1 MIEDLIDRLRL
12 LRTPGIGPVT
22 YRQLLMRFGTPAA
35 ALAAVPDLARR
46 GGGKVPALSTVA
58 DAEREIARVDKLG
71 AKFLALGQ
79 GLYPRLLAELEDAP
93 PLLVAKGILNLLD
106 RQSVAI
112 VGARNASAAACR
124 FGRGLAHDLG
134 QQDLVVVSGLA
145 RGIDSAA
152 HDGALASGTIGVIAG
167 GIDIFYPPENEAR
180 QKAISEHG
188 LVLAEMPPGT
198 EPRARHFP
206 YRNRIIAGMSSGTV
220 VVEAAPRSGSLITA
234 RLAAEAGREVMAVP
248 GSPLDPRAQ
257 GCNQL
262 IRDGA
267 TLVQN
272 AADVVEA
279 IRPSA
284 SQVKSVPAHYEAAPR
299 SGSLI
304 TARLAAEAGRE
315 VLAVPG
321 SPLDPRAQGCNQP
334 IRDGATLVQNA
345 ADVIEVIRPY
355 ESRVQAAPSPFE
367 PAPEPMNGDDALGL
381 VEGLL
386 GPSPVPVDEIIRL
399 SGAPSGA
406 VQMALLELDLAG
418 RLDRHA
424 GGKVS
429 LRPA

>member
-1 MIEDLIDRLRL
+1 M
-12 LRTPGIGPVT
+12 
-22 YRQLLMRFGTPAA
+22 
-35 ALAAVPDLARR
+35 
-46 GGGKVPALSTVA
+46 
-58 DAEREIARVDKLG
+58 ARVDKLG
-71 AKFLALGQ
+71 AKFLVLGQ

-93 PLLVAKGILNLLD
+93 PLLIAKGNLGLLD
-106 RQSVAI
+106 RQAVAT

-124 FGRGLAHDLG
+124 FARGLAHELG
-134 QQDLVVVSGLA
+134 QHDIVVVSGLA

-152 HDGALASGTIGVIAG
+152 HDGALETGTIGVIAG
-167 GIDIFYPPENEAR
+167 GIDVFYPPENEAR
-180 QKAISEHG
+180 QKAMFERG
-188 LVLAEMPPGT
+188 LVVAEMPPGT

-279 IRPSA
+279 LRPYQPRVRS
-284 SQVKSVPAHYEAAPR
+284 SSTPYEPR
-299 SGSLI
+299 PEEMLDG
-304 TARLAAEAGRE
+304 ED
-315 VLAVPG
+315 VLA
-321 SPLDPRAQGCNQP
+321 S
-334 IRDGATLVQNA
+334 
-345 ADVIEVIRPY
+345 
-355 ESRVQAAPSPFE
+355 
-367 PAPEPMNGDDALGL
+367 
-381 VEGLL
+381 VEALL
-386 GPSPVPVDEIIRL
+386 GPSPAPVDEIIRL
-399 SGAPSGA
+399 SGATSGS

-424 GGKVS
+424 GNKVS
-429 LRPA
+429 LRLGH